1 MSQDSLRD
9 EFASWLTSA
18 LPADYYQNYSTY
30 RWDIGLRRAYQRS
43 SFDAG
48 WIQPTWPH
56 GQGGRGL
63 TSAEALEIRLEGA
76 LRSAPKLPNIA
87 GPNVAAAS
95 IRAFGTPEQVDR
107 LLAPCLAGDEWWA
120 LGMSEPE
127 AGSDFAG
134 LRTRAVRNGDVFV
147 VNGHKIWTTQAHES
161 RWCLLYARTD
171 PHAPKHKGIS
181 CFVLDLRAP
190 GVTVNP
196 IRMASR
202 SDETFCEV
210 FLDDVEIP
218 ATALLGPENGG
229 WGVAISSLGHE
240 RQMIWVMNWV
250 EIQRGLDSIR
260 TAQTGSCDD
269 LYAPVGMLMAD
280 AEALRASGYRAMTND
295 QAGRPS
301 PEGDILKLLGSTTL
315 QRTWEISAAASG
327 SAAVTDADLEFERH
341 DALAAGIYGGTSE
354 VQRNIIGERLLGL
367 PKG

>member
-1 MSQDSLRD
+1 MSLTPLRD
-9 EFASWLTSA
+9 EFGRWLTA
-18 LPADYYQNYSTY
+18 VLPADYYENYSTY
-30 RWDIGLRRAYQRS
+30 RWDIGLRRDYQRA
-43 SFDAG
+43 SFEAG
-48 WIQPTWPH
+48 WIQPTWPL

-63 TSAEALEIRLEGA
+63 TSAEALGIRLEGA

-120 LGMSEPE
+120 LGMSEPD

-134 LRTRAVRNGDVFV
+134 LRTRAVRHGDVFV

-171 PHAPKHKGIS
+171 PQAPKHRGIS
-181 CFVLDLRAP
+181 CFVLDLHAP
-190 GVTVNP
+190 GVTINP

-210 FLDDVEIP
+210 FLEDVEIP
-218 ATALLGPENGG
+218 AAELLGPENGG
-229 WGVAISSLGHE
+229 WSVAISSLGHE

-250 EIQRGLDSIR
+250 EIQRGLEMIR
-260 TAQTGSCDD
+260 ASQTGSCED
-269 LYAPVGMLMAD
+269 LYGTVGTLMAD
-280 AEALRASGYRAMTND
+280 AEALRASGYRAMNND

-315 QRTWEISAAASG
+315 QRAWEVGAAAAG
-327 SAAVTDADLEFERH
+327 SVAVTDPDLEFERH